1 MRPRE
6 VPAERGAAE
15 RRLDLHGAGDLQLA
29 RVLLNG
35 LAEALDQRVGLRR
48 SSGPD
53 HRPARLAWQAR
64 AAGFRLVPR
73 GVRLQR

>member
-35 LAEALDQRVGLRR
+35 LAGWPKLSTSVLACGAAVALTIGLRAWP
-48 SSGPD
+48 GKHEP
-53 HRPARLAWQAR
+53 PAF
-64 AAGFRLVPR
+64 GSFH
-73 GVRLQR
+73 GG